1 MEKNEAMLF
10 CEYCEKEIVEHRNYI
25 AMLLGR
31 RDNGLGVE
39 CNDCWNARHDKENA
53 LYEKE
58 GFPQHV
64 KEQHQLLADASDILE
79 KYLESGGSHFFPM
92 EYDAYDL
99 DTDMKNAKGQIDW
112 LKGRIKK
119 VFARI
124 FEEEN
129 K

>member
-1 MEKNEAMLF
+1 MEKNEAMLY
-10 CEYCEKEIVEHRNYI
+10 CEYCEKEIIEHRNYI

-39 CNDCWNARHDKENA
+39 CDKCWDARHKKENE

-58 GFPQHV
+58 GFPQWV
-64 KEQHQLLADASDILE
+64 KDQYQLLADASDLLE
-79 KYLESGGSHFFPM
+79 KYLKAGGSHFFPM

-99 DTDMKNAKGQIDW
+99 DSDMKGAKGQIDW
-112 LKGRIKK
+112 LKGKIKT

-124 FEEEN
+124 FDEE